1 MVASFFYNEQ
11 TLIFYILIS
20 SCLLLGIL
28 IVLPIGGA
36 DMPVIIALLN
46 SYSGIVAAFTGFI
59 FSNIALIISG
69 SFFYF
74 NYEENNTYILK
85 TLELNGSVKEGDTL
99 FKMNCVGCHGI
110 TARGLVGPDLHSIT
124 MRLNDAEIIKQVIEG
139 VTPPMPSFEIDPQN
153 MSNLLTY
160 LHSL

>member
-1 MVASFFYNEQ
+1 M
-11 TLIFYILIS
+11 TTS
-20 SCLLLGIL
+20 S
-28 IVLPIGGA
+28 
-36 DMPVIIALLN
+36 
-46 SYSGIVAAFTGFI
+46 SSAAEKNLKMTIWKRFFI
-59 FSNIALIISG
+59 FFVILLISG
-69 SFFYF
+69 SFFYL
-74 NYEENNTYILK
+74 NHEENNTYIIK

-110 TARGLVGPDLHSIT
+110 TARGLVGPDLHSISL
-124 MRLNDAEIIKQVIEG
+124 RLSDKEIIKQVIEG

>member
-1 MVASFFYNEQ
+1 MTTSSSSAAEK
-11 TLIFYILIS
+11 TLKTKIWKLF
-20 SCLLLGIL
+20 L
-28 IVLPIGGA
+28 IVC
-36 DMPVIIALLN
+36 VILL
-46 SYSGIVAAFTGFI
+46 
-59 FSNIALIISG
+59 ISG
-69 SFFYF
+69 SYFYF
-74 NYEENNTYILK
+74 NQGEKNTYILK
-85 TLELNGSVKEGDTL
+85 TLELRGSVEEGDIL

>member
-1 MVASFFYNEQ
+1 MTTSSSSAVEKTLKMKIWKIFF
-11 TLIFYILIS
+11 IVFVILI
-20 SCLLLGIL
+20 I
-28 IVLPIGGA
+28 IGA
-36 DMPVIIALLN
+36 
-46 SYSGIVAAFTGFI
+46 S
-59 FSNIALIISG
+59 
-69 SFFYF
+69 FYF
-74 NYEENNTYILK
+74 NHEENNTYILK

-124 MRLNDAEIIKQVIEG
+124 QRLNDKEIIKQVIEG

>member
-1 MVASFFYNEQ
+1 MTTSSSSAAEK
-11 TLIFYILIS
+11 TLKTKIWKR
-20 SCLLLGIL
+20 
-28 IVLPIGGA
+28 V
-36 DMPVIIALLN
+36 
-46 SYSGIVAAFTGFI
+46 FI
-59 FSNIALIISG
+59 FCVFFLISG

-74 NYEENNTYILK
+74 NHVENNTYILK
-85 TLELNGSVKEGDTL
+85 TLELKGSVKEGDTL

-139 VTPPMPSFEIDPQN
+139 VTPPMPSFEIDPQK
-153 MSNLLTY
+153 MSNLLSY

>member
-1 MVASFFYNEQ
+1 MTTSSSSAAEKKLIKNLWKQFFIVFVILLIFASF
-11 TLIFYILIS
+11 L
-20 SCLLLGIL
+20 
-28 IVLPIGGA
+28 
-36 DMPVIIALLN
+36 
-46 SYSGIVAAFTGFI
+46 
-59 FSNIALIISG
+59 
-69 SFFYF
+69 FF
-74 NYEENNTYILK
+74 NKEENNTYILK
-85 TLELNGSVKEGDTL
+85 TLELEGSVREGDTL

>member
-1 MVASFFYNEQ
+1 MTTSSSSAAET
-11 TLIFYILIS
+11 TLNTKFWKRVFIVCVIL
-20 SCLLLGIL
+20 L
-28 IVLPIGGA
+28 
-36 DMPVIIALLN
+36 
-46 SYSGIVAAFTGFI
+46 
-59 FSNIALIISG
+59 ISG

-74 NYEENNTYILK
+74 NHEENNTYILK

-124 MRLNDAEIIKQVIEG
+124 LRLNDSEIIKQVIEG

-153 MSNLLTY
+153 MANLLTY

>member
-1 MVASFFYNEQ
+1 MTTSSSSAAEKTLKMKIWKRFFIVFVI
-11 TLIFYILIS
+11 LLIS
-20 SCLLLGIL
+20 
-28 IVLPIGGA
+28 
-36 DMPVIIALLN
+36 
-46 SYSGIVAAFTGFI
+46 GF
-59 FSNIALIISG
+59 L
-69 SFFYF
+69 FYF

-85 TLELNGSVKEGDTL
+85 TLELKGSVKEGDTL

-124 MRLNDAEIIKQVIEG
+124 LRLNDIEIIKQVIEG

>member
-1 MVASFFYNEQ
+1 MGTKPKTIPHRRGSIIFWHFFHLSFTIVTQRHFFVTTSSSSAAEK
-11 TLIFYILIS
+11 TLKTKIWKGFFIVCVIL
-20 SCLLLGIL
+20 L
-28 IVLPIGGA
+28 
-36 DMPVIIALLN
+36 
-46 SYSGIVAAFTGFI
+46 
-59 FSNIALIISG
+59 ISG
-69 SFFYF
+69 SFFF
-74 NYEENNTYILK
+74 NHEENNKYILK

-124 MRLNDAEIIKQVIEG
+124 MRLNDAEIIKQVTEG

>member
-1 MVASFFYNEQ
+1 MTTSSSSAAEKTLKTKIWKRFF
-11 TLIFYILIS
+11 
-20 SCLLLGIL
+20 
-28 IVLPIGGA
+28 IVC
-36 DMPVIIALLN
+36 VI
-46 SYSGIVAAFTGFI
+46 
-59 FSNIALIISG
+59 LIIS
-69 SFFYF
+69 SSYFYF

-85 TLELNGSVKEGDTL
+85 TLELNGSFKEGDTL

-124 MRLNDAEIIKQVIEG
+124 LRLNDSEIIKQVIEG